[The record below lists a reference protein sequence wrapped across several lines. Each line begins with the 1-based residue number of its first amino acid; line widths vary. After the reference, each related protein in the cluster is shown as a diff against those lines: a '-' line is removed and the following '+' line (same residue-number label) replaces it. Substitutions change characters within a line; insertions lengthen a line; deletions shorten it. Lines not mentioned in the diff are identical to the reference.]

1 MIKNRPNFLI
11 ASPPYNRIFAGVQ
24 VLHDLCHEL
33 NVLGYNAA
41 IIFFHSGDGQDKPYQ
56 WSLSDLPNLY
66 VAGHQRHQLPV
77 DNPQKTIAEFL
88 QNGIMIY
95 PEIIKGNPMGAKR
108 VARYLLVKENLGINH
123 YEADYPGDFIC
134 AFSKL
139 FHKNPHHTL
148 FKVTTPDFMNT
159 NDTVHWSQRRMD
171 ATYFGK
177 GPKYVECN
185 LVPDTVL
192 IERDW
197 PRDQKQLSVMLK
209 STRFLFSF
217 DGCSGIHTDAMMC
230 GAMPVILHEK
240 QLTRAELSSGEVKY
254 PYVVLKNLQDKSS
267 LLFDGHQLDIDMQEF
282 KKNFEYLKYS
292 WQLRVGEFADAC
304 AKFFKLKN

>member
-1 MIKNRPNFLI
+1 MSQKRPNFLI

-41 IIFFHSGDGQDKPYQ
+41 IIFFHSGDGLEKPYQ
-56 WSLSDLPNLY
+56 WALSNRPDLY
-66 VAGHQRHQLPV
+66 VEGHQRHQLPME
-77 DNPQKTIAEFL
+77 NPQKVIADFL

-95 PEIIKGNPMGAKR
+95 PEIIKGNPIGAKR
-108 VARYLLVKENLGINH
+108 VVRYLLVKENLGVNH

-139 FHKNPHHTL
+139 FHKKPHHTL

-159 NDTVHWSQRRMD
+159 EDTVPWSERKMD

-185 LVPDTVL
+185 VIPDTVL

-197 PRDQKQLSVMLK
+197 PKDQKQLAVMLK

-230 GAMPVILHEK
+230 GAVPVILHEK
-240 QLTRAELSSGEVKY
+240 QLTRSELNNGEVRY
-254 PYVVLKNLQDKSS
+254 PMVTLQNLQDKSQVQ
-267 LLFDGHQLDIDMQEF
+267 FDRQQLDIEIIEF
-282 KKNFEYLKYS
+282 KKNFEHLKNS
-292 WQLRVGEFADAC
+292 WQSRVSEFATAC
-304 AKFFKLKN
+304 AKFFKL